1 MCPQV
6 VLILTSSGSDRVRS
20 MCRSPST
27 QTTKGTKSHQG
38 NPLLQTSFVCLCA
51 LWGFR
56 NFRETSSMTSFF
68 RHKLLII
75 GSREQRIQLARILQ
89 FDFHDPRDV
98 SVFIDLFR
106 SSG

>member
-6 VLILTSSGSDRVRS
+6 VLILTSSGSDPVRS
-20 MCRSPST
+20 MCRSPLT

-38 NPLLQTSFVCLCA
+38 NPLPSNFLRVPSCPLSFRD
-51 LWGFR
+51 FR
-56 NFRETSSMTSFF
+56 QISSMASFF
-68 RHKLLII
+68 RHKVFII
-75 GSREQRIQLARILQ
+75 GGREQRVQLARILQ
-89 FDFHDPRDV
+89 FDFHDPRAV